1 MAFTSEEI
9 KQASEAIEKLPP
21 VQSLVNKY
29 IVSDKFKH
37 NLYTYKDIPHYVF
50 RNGMEELSTAIIGED
65 MQLLLNNMYWEP
77 STTGKLGNE
86 FRDYLLKGANM
97 IHDYFDKVVAE
108 YRLNDHFG
116 KMFEV
121 IGTKGARKVKNTEVN
136 NAYVLKFD
144 GYFQLSI
151 LIPPTENR
159 DLKAGDFQY
168 VSTFDSLK
176 EVALG
181 MDYLMNLADERCRRE
196 LTEERERGRL
206 LHTRVVPNKWFM
218 NDESFKAILEEVMQN
233 VKPKLYS
240 VVKRGYANGWDT
252 FQVVSDDK
260 TETMSEVWAVVTS
273 GIPWDMAHEMQG
285 RLIRVVNG
293 RRTIDEYASK
303 LERLQERI
311 DTTRQKLQES
321 ITENTKQYKYLDEF
335 LRNKNVSEDVIIKL
349 NESIN
354 PVNR

>member
-9 KQASEAIEKLPP
+9 KQASEAIDKLPP

-29 IVSDKFKH
+29 IISDNFKH
-37 NLYTYKDIPHYVF
+37 DLYRYKDIPHYVF
-50 RNGMEELSTAIIGED
+50 RNGMEEMCTEIVGED
-65 MQLLLNNMYWEP
+65 MQLMLNKMYWSP
-77 STTGKLGNE
+77 SSTGSLGSD
-86 FRDYLLKGANM
+86 FRNYLLKGANM
-97 IHDYFDKVVAE
+97 IQDYLDKVVAE

-151 LIPPTENR
+151 LVPPTEKR

-181 MDYLMNLADERCRRE
+181 MDYLMNLSDERCRRE

-233 VKPKLYS
+233 VKPLMFS
-240 VVKRGYANGWDT
+240 VVKRGYTNGWDT
-252 FQVVSDDK
+252 FQVVSDEK
-260 TETMSEVWAVVTS
+260 TETMNEVWTVVTS
-273 GIPWDMAHEMQG
+273 GIPWDLAHEMQG
-285 RLIRVVNG
+285 RLTRVVNG
-293 RRTIDEYASK
+293 RRTIDEWASK
-303 LERLQERI
+303 LERLQERL
-311 DTTRQKLQES
+311 DTTRQQLQES

-335 LRNKNVSEDVIIKL
+335 LRNKNISEDVIIKL

>member
-29 IVSDKFKH
+29 IVSDNFKH
-37 NLYTYKDIPHYVF
+37 DLYRYKDIPHYVF
-50 RNGMEELSTAIIGED
+50 LNGMEELCTDIIGED
-65 MQLLLNNMYWEP
+65 MQLLLNKMYWA
-77 STTGKLGNE
+77 SDAAGTSGNA
-86 FRDYLLKGANM
+86 FRNYLLKGAGM
-97 IHDYFDKVVAE
+97 INDHFDKVVAD

-121 IGTKGARKVKNTEVN
+121 IGAKGARKVKNTEVN
-136 NAYVLKFD
+136 NAYVLKYD

-151 LIPPTENR
+151 LIPPTEKR

-218 NDESFKAILEEVMQN
+218 NDDSFKAILEDVMKN
-233 VKPKLYS
+233 VKPVLYS
-240 VVKRGYANGWDT
+240 VVKRGYTNGWDS
-252 FQVVSDDK
+252 FQVVSDEK
-260 TETMSEVWAVVTS
+260 TETMSDVWTVITS
-273 GIPWDMAHEMQG
+273 GIRWDMAHEMQG
-285 RLIRVVNG
+285 RLSRVVTS
-293 RRTIDEYASK
+293 RKTIDEHASK

-311 DTTRQKLQES
+311 DITRRQLQES
-321 ITENTKQYKYLDEF
+321 ITENTKQYRYLDEF
-335 LRNKNVSEDVIIKL
+335 LRNKNIPEDVIIKL